1 MVMQDS
7 LRLLV
12 TLALVDGVF
21 GPGITWADLI
31 AIEPGKHPTCRGYN

>member
-1 MVMQDS
+1 MHDS

-21 GPGITWADLI
+21 GPGATWASLI
-31 AIEPGKHPTCRGYN
+31 AVDPGKL